1 MNSDILNTSIE
12 FLKGVGPNRAKLLNS
27 ELKISTFKDLL
38 FQFPFRYID
47 KTSYHKISEIQ
58 SINSEIQIIGKI
70 SDLKE
75 IGIGK
80 KKRLVAKII
89 DDTGIIDLVWFKT
102 NRWLIDSIK
111 LNTKYIAYG
120 KLNSYNGKHSIAHPE
135 LELYNNENVKKR
147 TKLTAVYPSTE
158 LLNRRGITNKVILN
172 LIEELLI
179 TLNNKIDENLP
190 TYLKQ
195 KFNLLARREALI
207 IIHKPRN
214 LDELRKAIYRLK
226 FEEIFFLQIR
236 LIKKNINRKEKIKG
250 YKFNVIGK
258 EFDKFFKDHL
268 SFELTNAQKRVLKEI
283 RRDLGSGAQMN
294 RLLQGDVG
302 SGKTIVAFMS
312 ALIAIGNGFQAC
324 IMTPTEILSHQHY
337 NKFKD
342 TCKLLNIN
350 VKTLT
355 GSSKARYKKEVKE
368 SLIKGEIDLLIGT
381 HALIYDGVDFKNLGI
396 AIIDEQHKF
405 GVAQRSKLWHK
416 NKLPPHVLIM
426 TATPI
431 PRTLA
436 MSAYGDLDMSV
447 INELPPG
454 RKDIKTIHQPN
465 RDRLKLIDFLKD
477 EINKGRQVY
486 VVYPLIKESEK
497 LDFKDLLD
505 GYESFSRDF
514 PMPKYQLSIVHGKMK
529 NEDKDY
535 EMQRFIEN
543 KTQILVSTTVIE
555 VGVDIPNATVMV
567 IESAERFGL
576 SQLHQLRG
584 RVGRG
589 AHKSYCFLITG
600 NKQTKESKI
609 RMETMVST
617 NDGFIIAEKDLEL
630 RGPGNIMGTQQSG
643 EMPLRI
649 TNLIG
654 DSKLIQKIR
663 LLAEKILEKDPK
675 LTNPNNSLILS
686 YLKQIIDDT
695 KIFQIS
701 AVPSVFLGF
710 YFLLL
715 LKSDTILL
723 ILAIILIYN
732 LVLELF
738 VLLILIITKSIISPI
753 LI

>member
-12 FLKGVGPNRAKLLNS
+12 FLKGVGPNRAKLLNG

-75 IGIGK
+75 VGIGK
-80 KKRLVAKII
+80 KKRLVAKFI
-89 DDTGIIDLVWFKT
+89 DDTGSIDLVWFKT

-111 LNTKYIAYG
+111 LNTEYIAYG

-214 LDELRKAIYRLK
+214 LDELKKAIYRLK

-342 TCKLLNIN
+342 ICKLLNIN

-454 RKDIKTIHQPN
+454 RKDIKTIHQSN

-477 EINKGRQVY
+477 EINKGRQIY

-589 AHKSYCFLITG
+589 AYKSYCFLITG

-686 YLKQIIDDT
+686 YLKQIID
-695 KIFQIS
+695 KKNIWEYIS
-701 AVPSVFLGF
+701 
-710 YFLLL
+710 
-715 LKSDTILL
+715 
-723 ILAIILIYN
+723 
-732 LVLELF
+732 
-738 VLLILIITKSIISPI
+738 
-753 LI
+753 

>member
-1 MNSDILNTSIE
+1 MNNDILNTSIE
-12 FLKGVGPNRAKLLNS
+12 FLKGIGPNRAKLIKS

-47 KTSYHKISEIQ
+47 KTSYHKISD
-58 SINSEIQIIGKI
+58 INSTNAEIQIIGKI

-75 IGIGK
+75 VGSGN
-80 KKRLVAKII
+80 KKRLVAKFV
-89 DDTGIIDLVWFKT
+89 DNTGCIELVWFKT
-102 NRWLIDSIK
+102 TKWLIDSIK
-111 LNTKYIAYG
+111 LNTNYIAYG
-120 KLNSYNGKHSIAHPE
+120 KLNSFKGNYSIAHPE
-135 LELYNNENVKKR
+135 LELYDEAKLKKR
-147 TKLTAVYPSTE
+147 TKLNAVYPSSE
-158 LLNRRGITNKVILN
+158 LLNKRGITNKVIIG
-172 LIEELLI
+172 LIQELLI
-179 TLNNKIDENLP
+179 SVNKEIKENLP
-190 TYLKQ
+190 KYLME
-195 KFNLLARREALI
+195 KFKLLGRRESLI

-214 LDELRKAIYRLK
+214 LIELKRAVYRLK
-226 FEEIFFLQIR
+226 FEEIFYLQLR

-250 YKFNVIGK
+250 YNFKVIGNK
-258 EFDKFFKDHL
+258 FETFFKDYL
-268 SFELTNAQKRVLKEI
+268 PFELTNAQKRVLKEI
-283 RRDLGSGAQMN
+283 RKDLGSGAQMN

-312 ALIAIGNGFQAC
+312 ALIAIGNGYQAC

-337 NKFKD
+337 KKFIEV
-342 TCKLLNIN
+342 CKSLNIN

-355 GSSKARYKKEVKE
+355 GSSKAKYKKDVKE
-368 SLIKGEIDLLIGT
+368 SLANGSIDLLIGT
-381 HALIYDGVDFKNLGI
+381 HALIYDGVNFKNLGI

-416 NKLPPHVLIM
+416 NDLPPHVLIM

-436 MSAYGDLDMSV
+436 MSAYGDLDMSI

-454 RKDIKTIHQPN
+454 RKEINTIHQSS
-465 RDRLKLIDFLKD
+465 RERLKLIDFLKTQID
-477 EINKGRQVY
+477 NGRQAY
-486 VVYPLIKESEK
+486 IVYPLIKESEK

-514 PMPKYQLSIVHGKMK
+514 PMPKYQISIVHGKMK
-529 NEDKDY
+529 NEEKEY

-589 AHKSYCFLITG
+589 SHQSYCFLITG
-600 NKQTKESKI
+600 YKKTKESKI
-609 RMETMVST
+609 RMETMVAT
-617 NDGFIIAEKDLEL
+617 NDGFVIAEKDLEL

-649 TNLIG
+649 TNLVS
-654 DSKLIQKIR
+654 DSQLIQKIR
-663 LLAEKILEKDPK
+663 SLVQKILDKDPK
-675 LTNPNNSLILS
+675 LLNENNKEILN
-686 YLKQIIDDT
+686 YLKKTIGKKNIWEY
-695 KIFQIS
+695 IS
-701 AVPSVFLGF
+701 
-710 YFLLL
+710 
-715 LKSDTILL
+715 
-723 ILAIILIYN
+723 
-732 LVLELF
+732 
-738 VLLILIITKSIISPI
+738 
-753 LI
+753 

>member
-47 KTSYHKISEIQ
+47 KTSYHKISEIK

-195 KFNLLARREALI
+195 KFSLLARREALI

-214 LDELRKAIYRLK
+214 LDELKKAIYKLK

-350 VKTLT
+350 LKTLT

-454 RKDIKTIHQPN
+454 RKDIKTIHQTN

-686 YLKQIIDDT
+686 YLKQIID
-695 KIFQIS
+695 KKNIWEYIS
-701 AVPSVFLGF
+701 
-710 YFLLL
+710 
-715 LKSDTILL
+715 
-723 ILAIILIYN
+723 
-732 LVLELF
+732 
-738 VLLILIITKSIISPI
+738 
-753 LI
+753 

>member
-12 FLKGVGPNRAKLLNS
+12 FLKGVGPNRAKLLNG

-75 IGIGK
+75 VGIGK
-80 KKRLVAKII
+80 KKRLVAKFV
-89 DDTGIIDLVWFKT
+89 DDTGSIDLVWFKT

-111 LNTKYIAYG
+111 LNTEYIAYG

-214 LDELRKAIYRLK
+214 LDELKKAIYRLK

-342 TCKLLNIN
+342 ICKLLNIN

-454 RKDIKTIHQPN
+454 RKDIKTIHQSN

-477 EINKGRQVY
+477 EINKGRQIY

-686 YLKQIIDDT
+686 YLKQIID
-695 KIFQIS
+695 KKNIWEYIS
-701 AVPSVFLGF
+701 
-710 YFLLL
+710 
-715 LKSDTILL
+715 
-723 ILAIILIYN
+723 
-732 LVLELF
+732 
-738 VLLILIITKSIISPI
+738 
-753 LI
+753 

>member
-75 IGIGK
+75 VGIGK
-80 KKRLVAKII
+80 KKRLVAKFI
-89 DDTGIIDLVWFKT
+89 DDTGIINLVWFKT

-111 LNTKYIAYG
+111 LNTEYIAYG

-342 TCKLLNIN
+342 ICKLLNIN

-355 GSSKARYKKEVKE
+355 GSSKTRYKKEVKE

-454 RKDIKTIHQPN
+454 RKDIKTIHQSN

-477 EINKGRQVY
+477 EINKGRQIY

-686 YLKQIIDDT
+686 YLKQIID
-695 KIFQIS
+695 KKNIWEYIS
-701 AVPSVFLGF
+701 
-710 YFLLL
+710 
-715 LKSDTILL
+715 
-723 ILAIILIYN
+723 
-732 LVLELF
+732 
-738 VLLILIITKSIISPI
+738 
-753 LI
+753 

>member
-158 LLNRRGITNKVILN
+158 LLNRRGITNKVIRN

-190 TYLKQ
+190 TYLKN

-350 VKTLT
+350 LKTLT

-454 RKDIKTIHQPN
+454 RKDIKTIHQTN

-686 YLKQIIDDT
+686 YLKQIID
-695 KIFQIS
+695 KKNIWEYIS
-701 AVPSVFLGF
+701 
-710 YFLLL
+710 
-715 LKSDTILL
+715 
-723 ILAIILIYN
+723 
-732 LVLELF
+732 
-738 VLLILIITKSIISPI
+738 
-753 LI
+753 

>member
-12 FLKGVGPNRAKLLNS
+12 FLKGVGPNRAKLLNG

-75 IGIGK
+75 VGIGK
-80 KKRLVAKII
+80 KKRLVAKFI
-89 DDTGIIDLVWFKT
+89 DDTGSIDLVWFKT

-111 LNTKYIAYG
+111 LNTEYIAYG

-214 LDELRKAIYRLK
+214 LDELKKAIYRLK

-342 TCKLLNIN
+342 ICKLLNIN

-454 RKDIKTIHQPN
+454 RKDIKTIHQSN

-477 EINKGRQVY
+477 EINKGRQIY

-589 AHKSYCFLITG
+589 THKSYCFLITG
-600 NKQTKESKI
+600 NKQTKESRI

-686 YLKQIIDDT
+686 YLKQIID
-695 KIFQIS
+695 KKNIWEYIS
-701 AVPSVFLGF
+701 
-710 YFLLL
+710 
-715 LKSDTILL
+715 
-723 ILAIILIYN
+723 
-732 LVLELF
+732 
-738 VLLILIITKSIISPI
+738 
-753 LI
+753 

>member
-1 MNSDILNTSIE
+1 MMNSVILNTSIE

-75 IGIGK
+75 VGIGK
-80 KKRLVAKII
+80 KKRLVAKFI
-89 DDTGIIDLVWFKT
+89 DDTGIIELVWFKT

-158 LLNRRGITNKVILN
+158 LLNKRGITNKVIRN

-179 TLNNKIDENLP
+179 ALNNKIDENLP
-190 TYLKQ
+190 TYLKE

-258 EFDKFFKDHL
+258 EFDKFFKNHL

-337 NKFKD
+337 NKFID
-342 TCKLLNIN
+342 ICKILNIN

-368 SLIKGEIDLLIGT
+368 SLIKGEVDLLIGT

-436 MSAYGDLDMSV
+436 MSAYGDLDMSI

-454 RKDIKTIHQPN
+454 RKDIKTIHQSN

-477 EINKGRQVY
+477 EINKGRQIY

-589 AHKSYCFLITG
+589 SHKSYCFLITG

-663 LLAEKILEKDPK
+663 LLVEKILEKDPK
-675 LTNPNNSLILS
+675 LINPNNNLILS
-686 YLKQIIDDT
+686 YLKQIID
-695 KIFQIS
+695 KKNIWEYIS
-701 AVPSVFLGF
+701 
-710 YFLLL
+710 
-715 LKSDTILL
+715 
-723 ILAIILIYN
+723 
-732 LVLELF
+732 
-738 VLLILIITKSIISPI
+738 
-753 LI
+753 

>member
-75 IGIGK
+75 VGIGK
-80 KKRLVAKII
+80 KKRLVAKFI
-89 DDTGIIDLVWFKT
+89 DDTGSIDLVWFKT

-111 LNTKYIAYG
+111 LNTEYIAYG

-158 LLNRRGITNKVILN
+158 LLNRRGITNKVIRN

-190 TYLKQ
+190 TYLKN

-337 NKFKD
+337 NKFID
-342 TCKLLNIN
+342 ICKLLNIN

-355 GSSKARYKKEVKE
+355 GSSKARYKKEIKE

-454 RKDIKTIHQPN
+454 RKDIKTIHQSN

-477 EINKGRQVY
+477 EINKGRQIY

-686 YLKQIIDDT
+686 YLKQIID
-695 KIFQIS
+695 KKNIWEYIS
-701 AVPSVFLGF
+701 
-710 YFLLL
+710 
-715 LKSDTILL
+715 
-723 ILAIILIYN
+723 
-732 LVLELF
+732 
-738 VLLILIITKSIISPI
+738 
-753 LI
+753 

>member
-12 FLKGVGPNRAKLLNS
+12 FLKGVGPNRAKLLNG

-75 IGIGK
+75 VGIGK
-80 KKRLVAKII
+80 KKRLVAKFI
-89 DDTGIIDLVWFKT
+89 DDTGSIDLVWFKT

-111 LNTKYIAYG
+111 LNTEYIAYG

-214 LDELRKAIYRLK
+214 LDELKKAIYRLK

-342 TCKLLNIN
+342 ICKLLNIN

-454 RKDIKTIHQPN
+454 RKDIKTIHQSN

-477 EINKGRQVY
+477 EINKGRQIY

-663 LLAEKILEKDPK
+663 FLAEKILEKDPK

-686 YLKQIIDDT
+686 YLKQIID
-695 KIFQIS
+695 KKNIWEYIS
-701 AVPSVFLGF
+701 
-710 YFLLL
+710 
-715 LKSDTILL
+715 
-723 ILAIILIYN
+723 
-732 LVLELF
+732 
-738 VLLILIITKSIISPI
+738 
-753 LI
+753 

>member
-75 IGIGK
+75 VGIGK
-80 KKRLVAKII
+80 KKRLVAKFI
-89 DDTGIIDLVWFKT
+89 DDTGSIDLVWFKT

-111 LNTKYIAYG
+111 LNTEYIAYG

-258 EFDKFFKDHL
+258 EFDAFFKDHL

-342 TCKLLNIN
+342 ICKLLNIN

-454 RKDIKTIHQPN
+454 RKDIKTIHQSN

-589 AHKSYCFLITG
+589 THKSYCFLITG

-686 YLKQIIDDT
+686 YLKQIID
-695 KIFQIS
+695 KKNIWEYIS
-701 AVPSVFLGF
+701 
-710 YFLLL
+710 
-715 LKSDTILL
+715 
-723 ILAIILIYN
+723 
-732 LVLELF
+732 
-738 VLLILIITKSIISPI
+738 
-753 LI
+753 

>member
-12 FLKGVGPNRAKLLNS
+12 FLKGVGPNRAKLLNG

-58 SINSEIQIIGKI
+58 SINSEIQIIGKV

-75 IGIGK
+75 VGIGK
-80 KKRLVAKII
+80 KKRLVAKFI
-89 DDTGIIDLVWFKT
+89 DDTGSIDLVWFKT

-111 LNTKYIAYG
+111 LNTEYIAYG

-214 LDELRKAIYRLK
+214 LDELKKAIYRLK

-342 TCKLLNIN
+342 ICKLLNIN

-454 RKDIKTIHQPN
+454 RKDIKTIHQSN
-465 RDRLKLIDFLKD
+465 RDRLKLIHFLKD
-477 EINKGRQVY
+477 EIKKGRQIY

-686 YLKQIIDDT
+686 YLKQIID
-695 KIFQIS
+695 KKNIWEYIS
-701 AVPSVFLGF
+701 
-710 YFLLL
+710 
-715 LKSDTILL
+715 
-723 ILAIILIYN
+723 
-732 LVLELF
+732 
-738 VLLILIITKSIISPI
+738 
-753 LI
+753 

>member
-75 IGIGK
+75 VGIGK
-80 KKRLVAKII
+80 KKRLVAKFI
-89 DDTGIIDLVWFKT
+89 DDTGIINLVWFKT

-111 LNTKYIAYG
+111 LNTEYIAYG

-214 LDELRKAIYRLK
+214 LDELKKAIYRLK

-342 TCKLLNIN
+342 ICKLLNIN

-355 GSSKARYKKEVKE
+355 GSSKTRYKKEVKE

-454 RKDIKTIHQPN
+454 RKDIKTIHQSN

-543 KTQILVSTTVIE
+543 KTHILVSTTVIE

-589 AHKSYCFLITG
+589 AYKSYCFLVTG

-686 YLKQIIDDT
+686 YLKQIID
-695 KIFQIS
+695 KKNIWEYIS
-701 AVPSVFLGF
+701 
-710 YFLLL
+710 
-715 LKSDTILL
+715 
-723 ILAIILIYN
+723 
-732 LVLELF
+732 
-738 VLLILIITKSIISPI
+738 
-753 LI
+753 

>member
-75 IGIGK
+75 VGIGK
-80 KKRLVAKII
+80 KKRLVAKFI
-89 DDTGIIDLVWFKT
+89 DDTGSIDLVWFKT

-111 LNTKYIAYG
+111 LNTEYIAYG

-158 LLNRRGITNKVILN
+158 LLNKRGITNKVILN

-214 LDELRKAIYRLK
+214 LDELKKAIYRLK

-258 EFDKFFKDHL
+258 EFDAFFKDHL

-337 NKFKD
+337 NKFLD
-342 TCKLLNIN
+342 ICKLLNIN

-454 RKDIKTIHQPN
+454 RKDIKTIHQSN

-477 EINKGRQVY
+477 EINKGRQIY

-589 AHKSYCFLITG
+589 THKSYCFLITG

-686 YLKQIIDDT
+686 YLKQIID
-695 KIFQIS
+695 KKNIWEYIS
-701 AVPSVFLGF
+701 
-710 YFLLL
+710 
-715 LKSDTILL
+715 
-723 ILAIILIYN
+723 
-732 LVLELF
+732 
-738 VLLILIITKSIISPI
+738 
-753 LI
+753 

>member
-12 FLKGVGPNRAKLLNS
+12 FLKGVGPNRAKLLNG

-75 IGIGK
+75 VGIGK
-80 KKRLVAKII
+80 KKRLVAKFI
-89 DDTGIIDLVWFKT
+89 DDTGSIDLVWFKT

-111 LNTKYIAYG
+111 LNTEYIAYG

-214 LDELRKAIYRLK
+214 LDELKKAIYRLK

-268 SFELTNAQKRVLKEI
+268 SFELTNAQKKVLKEI

-337 NKFKD
+337 NKFID
-342 TCKLLNIN
+342 ICKLLNIN

-454 RKDIKTIHQPN
+454 RKDIKTIHQSN
-465 RDRLKLIDFLKD
+465 RDRLRLIDFLKD
-477 EINKGRQVY
+477 EINKGRQIY

-686 YLKQIIDDT
+686 YLKQIID
-695 KIFQIS
+695 KKNIWEYIS
-701 AVPSVFLGF
+701 
-710 YFLLL
+710 
-715 LKSDTILL
+715 
-723 ILAIILIYN
+723 
-732 LVLELF
+732 
-738 VLLILIITKSIISPI
+738 
-753 LI
+753 

>member
-12 FLKGVGPNRAKLLNS
+12 FLKGVGPNRAKLLNG

-75 IGIGK
+75 VGIGK
-80 KKRLVAKII
+80 KKRLVAKFI
-89 DDTGIIDLVWFKT
+89 DDTGSIDLVWFKT

-111 LNTKYIAYG
+111 LNTEYIAYG

-214 LDELRKAIYRLK
+214 LDELKKAIYRLK

-337 NKFKD
+337 NKFID
-342 TCKLLNIN
+342 ICKLLNIN

-454 RKDIKTIHQPN
+454 RKDIKTIHQSN

-477 EINKGRQVY
+477 EINKGRQIY

-589 AHKSYCFLITG
+589 THKSYCFLITG

-686 YLKQIIDDT
+686 YLKQIID
-695 KIFQIS
+695 KKNIWEYIS
-701 AVPSVFLGF
+701 
-710 YFLLL
+710 
-715 LKSDTILL
+715 
-723 ILAIILIYN
+723 
-732 LVLELF
+732 
-738 VLLILIITKSIISPI
+738 
-753 LI
+753 

>member
-12 FLKGVGPNRAKLLNS
+12 FLKGVGPNRAKLLNG

-75 IGIGK
+75 VGIGK
-80 KKRLVAKII
+80 KKRLVAKFI
-89 DDTGIIDLVWFKT
+89 DDTGSIDLVWFKT

-111 LNTKYIAYG
+111 LNTEYIAYG

-158 LLNRRGITNKVILN
+158 LLNRRGITNKVLLN

-337 NKFKD
+337 NKFID
-342 TCKLLNIN
+342 ICKLLNIN

-454 RKDIKTIHQPN
+454 RKDIKTIHQSN

-477 EINKGRQVY
+477 EINKGRQIY

-567 IESAERFGL
+567 IESAEKFGL

-663 LLAEKILEKDPK
+663 LLAVKILEKDPK

-686 YLKQIIDDT
+686 YLKQIID
-695 KIFQIS
+695 KKNIWEYIS
-701 AVPSVFLGF
+701 
-710 YFLLL
+710 
-715 LKSDTILL
+715 
-723 ILAIILIYN
+723 
-732 LVLELF
+732 
-738 VLLILIITKSIISPI
+738 
-753 LI
+753 

>member
-158 LLNRRGITNKVILN
+158 LLNRRGITNKVIRN

-190 TYLKQ
+190 TYLKN

-454 RKDIKTIHQPN
+454 RKDIKTIHQTN

-477 EINKGRQVY
+477 EINKGRQIY

-686 YLKQIIDDT
+686 YLKQIID
-695 KIFQIS
+695 KKNIWEYIS
-701 AVPSVFLGF
+701 
-710 YFLLL
+710 
-715 LKSDTILL
+715 
-723 ILAIILIYN
+723 
-732 LVLELF
+732 
-738 VLLILIITKSIISPI
+738 
-753 LI
+753 

>member
-75 IGIGK
+75 VGIGK
-80 KKRLVAKII
+80 KKRLVAKFI
-89 DDTGIIDLVWFKT
+89 DDTGSIDLVWFKT

-111 LNTKYIAYG
+111 LNTEYIAYG

-214 LDELRKAIYRLK
+214 LDELKKAIYRLK

-342 TCKLLNIN
+342 ICKLLNIN

-454 RKDIKTIHQPN
+454 RKDIKTIHQSN

-477 EINKGRQVY
+477 EINKGRQIY

-686 YLKQIIDDT
+686 YLKQIID
-695 KIFQIS
+695 KKNIWEYIS
-701 AVPSVFLGF
+701 
-710 YFLLL
+710 
-715 LKSDTILL
+715 
-723 ILAIILIYN
+723 
-732 LVLELF
+732 
-738 VLLILIITKSIISPI
+738 
-753 LI
+753 